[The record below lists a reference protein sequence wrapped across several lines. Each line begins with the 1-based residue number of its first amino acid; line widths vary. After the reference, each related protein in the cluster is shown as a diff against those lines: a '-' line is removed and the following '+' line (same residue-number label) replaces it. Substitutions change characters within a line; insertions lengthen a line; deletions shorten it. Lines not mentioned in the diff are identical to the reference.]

1 VGQPVGARPG
11 WLSSRLGASH
21 GAVAAAV
28 AAGVGA
34 ASCHQEEERVAG
46 AQGRRQRQRASG
58 WLVVADG
65 AALWAAKWLLAWLLF
80 TAGSKS
86 HSASPV
92 PLPACRLVPA
102 ALRHDQLTVEAAS
115 AISFHG

>member
-58 WLVVADG
+58 W
-65 AALWAAKWLLAWLLF
+65 WWLTGRPCGRRNGCLLGCFLRLAQNP
-80 TAGSKS
+80 TA
-86 HSASPV
+86 PV
-92 PLPACRLVPA
+92 QSLSLPA
-102 ALRHDQLTVEAAS
+102 ALSRPLSGT
-115 AISFHG
+115 ISLHVS